1 VARARSDDAVWLHA
15 DGLFRIRGRAAVARI
30 EQGLA
35 RGRVKAQV
43 GPQGAIAF
51 AGIADDERDGVTD
64 ACVYRR
70 IMATGSALSRHMI
83 AKAEMLAGRTV
94 NRQVVGQGVH
104 SHDGGSTWHNKG

>member
-1 VARARSDDAVWLHA
+1 
-15 DGLFRIRGRAAVARI
+15 
-30 EQGLA
+30 
-35 RGRVKAQV
+35 VKARV

-83 AKAEMLAGRTV
+83 AKAEQVAGHSV

-104 SHDGGSTWHNKG
+104 SHDGGGSWHSKE